1 MFNINF
7 WNILFTIINVL
18 VLYAIFYKFLLN
30 PVKNIIQ
37 KREDL
42 IRGQFES
49 AEQTQKEADALKAD
63 LEENLS
69 HAHEEANAILLEAKQ
84 QAAAEQQK
92 ALEATKAETERM
104 LEKANAEIADA
115 KLRAE
120 KETKDQVAVLAMMAA
135 KKILE
140 MGEVNDTSSK

>member
-30 PVKNIIQ
+30 PVKSIIQ

-92 ALEATKAETERM
+92 ALDAAKAETERM

>member
-30 PVKNIIQ
+30 PVKSIIQ
-37 KREDL
+37 KREDM

-84 QAAAEQQK
+84 QAALEKQK

-104 LEKANAEIADA
+104 LEKVNAEIADA
-115 KLRAE
+115 KLKAE

>member
-30 PVKNIIQ
+30 PVKSIIQ
-37 KREDL
+37 KREDM

-84 QAAAEQQK
+84 QAALEKQK

-115 KLRAE
+115 KLKAE